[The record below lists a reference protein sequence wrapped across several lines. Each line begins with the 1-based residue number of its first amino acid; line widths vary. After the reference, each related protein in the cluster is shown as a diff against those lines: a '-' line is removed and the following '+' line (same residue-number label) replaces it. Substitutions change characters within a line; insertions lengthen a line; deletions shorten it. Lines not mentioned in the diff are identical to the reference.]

1 VATNRAA
8 EPGPRGDG
16 GAPGAGSTPLRTR
29 VWRLFKN
36 VFIISDTKNLCA
48 LACFQYVDNEYRG
61 LEGLNGIPDDM
72 KAREIAES
80 VRKKSQG
87 NPRSLTIGDA
97 ILFER
102 MLIRL
107 LPEAS
112 LRRKASSLRER
123 FRRLIEPEE
132 YQFYLESGPP
142 DPFQGDLGQLR
153 TDLDELLNRINY
165 IYIISPFREEMRTRI
180 SSRISGLLLLFLVFV
195 AIFIIY
201 RTSNPNTK
209 LIPALLPVVIAGA
222 IGGFVSVQ
230 QRIQTAPTGGD
241 AIRGVL
247 SLYDGWFS
255 VYLSPL
261 TGAISA
267 TLLYL
272 LFLGDFLKGSMFPE
286 IDATGVAGKAIDFQA
301 FFLTIGP
308 KTGIEY
314 AKLIVWAFIAGFA
327 ERLVPDTLNRLVE
340 SVETGSKAKPVAVV
354 EARGKT
360 PASGSGKIENVKKI
374 ASGVVDGSD
383 AGGPPSKPV

>member
-1 VATNRAA
+1 M
-8 EPGPRGDG
+8 
-16 GAPGAGSTPLRTR
+16 
-29 VWRLFKN
+29 
-36 VFIISDTKNLCA
+36 SDARNLCA
-48 LACFQYVDNEYRG
+48 VACFQCVDNEYRG

-107 LPEAS
+107 LPETS
-112 LRRKASSLRER
+112 LRRKASGLRER
-123 FRRLIEPEE
+123 FRRLIDPEE

-230 QRIQTAPTGGD
+230 QRIQSAPTGGD

-267 TLLYL
+267 TILYL

-286 IDATGVAGKAIDFQA
+286 IDAKGVAGRVIDFQA
-301 FFLTIGP
+301 FFSTIGP
-308 KTGIEY
+308 KDGVEY
-314 AKLIVWAFIAGFA
+314 AKLIIWAFIAGFA

-340 SVETGSKAKPVAVV
+340 SVETGSKVKPVAVV

-360 PASGSGKIENVKKI
+360 PAGGAGKVENAGPPKKTEP
-374 ASGVVDGSD
+374 GVVDG
-383 AGGPPSKPV
+383 PKV